1 MDCLLRGD
9 LRTLWLRDLR
19 RHVAAEARGA
29 SPASCFGQ
37 HLGDRSD
44 FVGGLVVD
52 ARPNAAQ
59 PSGLQ
64 SREEAQRAVSGLG
77 EAPGVAD
84 CLAIAVIVYAD
95 G

>member
-1 MDCLLRGD
+1 MRGGQ
-9 LRTLWLRDLR
+9 RTLWLRDLR

-37 HLGDRSD
+37 HLGDKSD
-44 FVGGLVVD
+44 CVGDLVVD

-64 SREEAQRAVSGLG
+64 SREEAPPAFSGLG
-77 EAPGVAD
+77 EAIGVAD